1 MILRTQ
7 VIAGWFFLVFV
18 GFVVFVV
25 VYPPSHPGKPAVE
38 RTSHVDTDPFDDRLA
53 VKITLASKGVSLE
66 ELCRRIEDATHVKLE
81 AARGV
86 GDENVTVFVDGCPAR
101 LVMREVARLFGFFWV
116 RSGVAGFFR
125 F

>member
-7 VIAGWFFLVFV
+7 VIAGWIILALA
-18 GFVVFVV
+18 GIAATAADN
-25 VYPPSHPGKPAVE
+25 PPSHPGKPAVE

-116 RSGVAGFFR
+116 RSGE
-125 F
+125 